1 MNFLQPSKS
10 DEIPKIN
17 KDINN
22 PYIKLSL
29 SNESNLKTS
38 SNNLNNFTNNN
49 LYDHNSYV
57 KFLKKRTESLLVAK
71 AENQKELIIQSDK
84 QSEINDVIYAEG
96 NVSVSYEGKLLR
108 ADNLIYDKLNKK
120 INAIGNI
127 SLVSGDQQFRDSK
140 LEYSFIS
147 EKGYLLD
154 VKGSINT
161 NNLIDDLSS
170 NFTLSDSEKLKTL
183 IELKKKEVINT
194 PKKIHNWLF
203 FTDKVILDGDK
214 WKSKK
219 AIFSNDL
226 LELKQVKLVI
236 NSLEVFHIK
245 ETLRFNS
252 SLNYLL
258 LEEKISIPFWLG
270 SRNFNSKKVQP
281 SNTWNFGYEN
291 LDKDGYFI

>member
-1 MNFLQPSKS
+1 MISGISKKLIFFSLLFINFLQPSKS
-10 DEIPKIN
+10 AEISKIN

-22 PYIKLSL
+22 PNVELSL

-38 SNNLNNFTNNN
+38 SNNLDNFTNNN
-49 LYDHNSYV
+49 LPDHNSYV
-57 KFLKKRTESLLVAK
+57 KFLKKRTESLLIAK

-120 INAIGNI
+120 INAKGNI
-127 SLVSGDQQFRDSK
+127 SLVSGDQLFRASK
-140 LEYSFIS
+140 LEFSFIS

-154 VKGSINT
+154 VKGDINT

-170 NFTLSDSEKLKTL
+170 NFTSSDSEKLKTL

-194 PKKIHNWLF
+194 PKKVHNWLF

-219 AIFSNDL
+219 AIFTNDL
-226 LELKQVKLVI
+226 L
-236 NSLEVFHIK
+236 
-245 ETLRFNS
+245 
-252 SLNYLL
+252 
-258 LEEKISIPFWLG
+258 
-270 SRNFNSKKVQP
+270 
-281 SNTWNFGYEN
+281 
-291 LDKDGYFI
+291 